1 MNSLFAPWRMD
12 YILGTEGRDEGC
24 FMCKAADKRHDKAG
38 LILFRDGQSVILL
51 NRFPYANGHL
61 LVAPKRHVGDI
72 TDLSAEENA
81 ALIKKVEQGVVIL
94 RRHLKPDGINVG
106 LNLGAVAGAGR
117 ADHLHYH
124 IVPRWQGDHNFM
136 TVLADVRSIP
146 EHIDNTFDLLLS
158 DFQEL

>member
-12 YILGTEGRDEGC
+12 YILGKEGREPGC
-24 FMCKAADKRHDKAG
+24 FMCAASDKPHDKDS
-38 LILFRDGQSVILL
+38 LIVYRDELTVILL

-61 LVAPKRHVGDI
+61 LAAPKRHVADI
-72 TDLSAEENA
+72 TDLSEEESA
-81 ALIKKVEQGVVIL
+81 ALIKKVEQSVVIL
-94 RRHLKPDGINVG
+94 RQHLKPDGMNVG
-106 LNLGAVAGAGR
+106 LNLGEVAGAGR

-146 EHIDNTFDLLLS
+146 EHIDNTFDMLLA